1 MKHPLEMLVRLLV
14 NGGRVSLDGNEYAMG
29 EDGSICTVMRNEE
42 NVELGFKVDCD
53 VSALYKMAEDIGGEE
68 LWLRLC
74 ELQLNNINNR
84 KNRHE
89 TASN

>member
-14 NGGRVSLDGNEYAMG
+14 NGGRVFLDGNEYAMG
-29 EDGSICTVMRNEE
+29 EDGSICTVMRNEDDE
-42 NVELGFKVDCD
+42 EIGLKVDCD
-53 VSALYKMAEDIGGEE
+53 VSALYKMAEDIGRDK
-68 LWLRLC
+68 LWIRLC
-74 ELQLNNINNR
+74 ELQLNNR